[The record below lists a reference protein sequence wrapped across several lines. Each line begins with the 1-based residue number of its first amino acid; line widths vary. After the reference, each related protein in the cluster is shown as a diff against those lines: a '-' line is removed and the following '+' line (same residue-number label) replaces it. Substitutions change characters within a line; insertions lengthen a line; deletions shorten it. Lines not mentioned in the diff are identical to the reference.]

1 MRCQTPALIQTSH
14 QMSHHVLDE
23 LSNGFSTRIFK
34 QILYPRVPVCLVD
47 CLNFGLALNETP
59 LTAREEEEEIELQK
73 KELAL
78 LALVVEI
85 FEIFLLGNKQQIEDP
100 GRGT

>member
-1 MRCQTPALIQTSH
+1 M
-14 QMSHHVLDE
+14 
-23 LSNGFSTRIFK
+23 
-34 QILYPRVPVCLVD
+34 CLVD

-78 LALVVEI
+78 LALMVKI

>member
-1 MRCQTPALIQTSH
+1 
-14 QMSHHVLDE
+14 MSHHVLDE

>member
-1 MRCQTPALIQTSH
+1 M
-14 QMSHHVLDE
+14 
-23 LSNGFSTRIFK
+23 
-34 QILYPRVPVCLVD
+34 CLVD

-59 LTAREEEEEIELQK
+59 LTARVEEEEEIEFT
-73 KELAL
+73 KEGAVAL
-78 LALVVEI
+78 LALMVKI

>member
-1 MRCQTPALIQTSH
+1 M
-14 QMSHHVLDE
+14 
-23 LSNGFSTRIFK
+23 
-34 QILYPRVPVCLVD
+34 CLVD

-59 LTAREEEEEIELQK
+59 LTARVEEEEEIELQK